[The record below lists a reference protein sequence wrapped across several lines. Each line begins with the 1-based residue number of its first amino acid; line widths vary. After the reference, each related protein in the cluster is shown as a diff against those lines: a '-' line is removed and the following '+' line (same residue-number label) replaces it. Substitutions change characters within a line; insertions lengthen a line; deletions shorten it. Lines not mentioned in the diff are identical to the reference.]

1 MGLEERTHPQTGAPP
16 ERPHARADWRQMLG
30 IGIVASIIGIAAG
43 IAIDWFPLDA
53 SKQAKPIDTLWDV
66 LLIASIPVFV
76 MVMVIVL
83 FSVVKFRM
91 RPGEEELDGPP
102 IHGNT
107 RLEVIWTTIPAV
119 LLVGLCTYAFLVL
132 EDVEA
137 KQTDPLQVRVVGE
150 QFAWTFYYQRN
161 GQEVAAREL
170 HLPINKPVKFTIQSK
185 DVLHDFWVPAFRMK
199 KDAVPGIKVTYG
211 VTPNRNGAYPI
222 VCAELCGIGHAT
234 MRARAVV
241 EPNAK
246 FAAWLGNLGKPAA
259 TTPGA
264 SGETTGGAGGGT
276 QANAA
281 GKALFT
287 SNGCSACHTLSDAG
301 SNATVG
307 PDLDKVLADKDPT
320 FIKTS
325 IVNPSAE
332 IADGYTD
339 SMPKDFESRLGP
351 QNLDTLVK
359 YLSEVTKGG

>member
-1 MGLEERTHPQTGAPP
+1 MGLEERTHPQTGTPP

-53 SKQAKPIDTLWDV
+53 SKEAKPIDTLWDV

-137 KQTDPLQVRVVGE
+137 SASNPLQVRVVGE
-150 QFAWTFYYQRN
+150 QFAWTFYYQRD
-161 GQEVAAREL
+161 GREVAATEP
-170 HLPINKPVKFTIQSK
+170 HLPLNRPVKFTLQAK

-199 KDAVPGIKVTYG
+199 KDAVPGINVTYG
-211 VTPNRNGAYPI
+211 VTPNRVGSYPV

-234 MRARAVV
+234 MRATVVV
-241 EPNAK
+241 EDEARYT
-246 FAAWLGNLGKPAA
+246 AWLGQQGRPAA
-259 TTPGA
+259 AAAPA
-264 SGETTGGAGGGT
+264 AGGGGG
-276 QANAA
+276 AA
-281 GKALFT
+281 LDGKAIFT
-287 SNGCSACHTLSDAG
+287 STGCGGCHTLAEAG
-301 SNATVG
+301 EDGTVG
-307 PDLDKVLADKDPT
+307 PNLDKGL
-320 FIKTS
+320 
-325 IVNPSAE
+325 
-332 IADGYTD
+332 
-339 SMPKDFESRLGP
+339 
-351 QNLDTLVK
+351 
-359 YLSEVTKGG
+359 KG